1 MKMSLDKYNKLS
13 SLLKLEPKSA
23 DYKLALKMYNSFE
36 TCEKKVSLFHNYFA
50 DDKNLLTG
58 VIKNPYY
65 SHFTKEQFR
74 FIIEHY
80 APYTPFKKTHIK
92 NQKNARYYYR

>member
-1 MKMSLDKYNKLS
+1 MSLDQYNKLS

-36 TCEKKVSLFHNYFA
+36 TCEKKVSLFYNYFNENTILL
-50 DDKNLLTG
+50 KNIITS
-58 VIKNPYY
+58 PEY
-65 SHFTKEQFR
+65 SHFTKEQLH
-74 FIIEHY
+74 FIIKNY
-80 APYTPFKKTHIK
+80 APYRTFRKTILK